1 MEITLARFD
10 LVSIRL
16 AVLCA
21 QLRSLSAASRE
32 FPCSL
37 STGNLRLNTLEAT
50 LDRAPFTRDRR
61 GLQAAAG
68 KIFKRHARPI
78 MRGLEGTS
86 LQVAMAPKDVP
97 LVLDFPNEQGNGAGR
112 AVQGTARPALQ
123 GMHRDGR
130 VSFSY
135 FLFPISEFRI
145 PEHCGRP
152 CGGSASPQPPN
163 LRHGRHTSKTP
174 RQG

>member
-1 MEITLARFD
+1 MEITLAHFD
-10 LVSIRL
+10 RVSIRL

-21 QLRSLSAASRE
+21 KPRSLSAASRE

-68 KIFKRHARPI
+68 KIFKRHAGPI

-97 LVLDFPNEQGNGAGR
+97 LVLDFPNEQGNG
-112 AVQGTARPALQ
+112 
-123 GMHRDGR
+123 R
-130 VSFSY
+130 VSD
-135 FLFPISEFRI
+135 FRI
-145 PEHCGRP
+145 PNSGTLWPTLWWQRLAAASQCEAWTTHFKNSSTRMR
-152 CGGSASPQPPN
+152 SA
-163 LRHGRHTSKTP
+163 T
-174 RQG
+174 